1 MFQNILHSE
10 DISIKKFQREYYIS
24 SYTKIL
30 LRWFFNYIGSW
41 LIIVQYKKIWIT
53 THSKKTP
60 DTEKVV
66 VFK

>member
-30 LRWFFNYIGSW
+30 LRWFFNYIGS
-41 LIIVQYKKIWIT
+41 
-53 THSKKTP
+53 
-60 DTEKVV
+60 
-66 VFK
+66 